1 MRGSWSPRRWGG
13 CERAGLATAGS
24 SRRPH
29 GSNATGNSGPPGSK
43 NWTRS
48 SNNSNRRRSPMD
60 VQQTSEPMLHKPITT
75 TDRRSDREVVVTR
88 TFDAPARIVFK
99 AWTTP
104 ELLMKWWTPA
114 SFGITFISC
123 EADVRTGGTYR
134 FVMGHPDFDQPMTFH
149 GRYLEVVPGKKLVW
163 TNEEGG
169 ESGSVT
175 TVTFEEK

>member
-1 MRGSWSPRRWGG
+1 
-13 CERAGLATAGS
+13 
-24 SRRPH
+24 
-29 GSNATGNSGPPGSK
+29 
-43 NWTRS
+43 
-48 SNNSNRRRSPMD
+48 MD
-60 VQQTSEPMLHKPITT
+60 TQQVSEQAKRPITT

-149 GRYLEVVPGKKLVW
+149 GRYLEVEPPKRIVW
-163 TNEEGG
+163 TNEEGDP
-169 ESGSVT
+169 GSVT
-175 TVTFEEK
+175 TVTFEEKDGKTHLLLSDVHPSKAALDEELASGAISGYPEQFNQLDILLKSLN